1 MKHLPIMAMQAAT
14 AGVLLAS
21 CTMQAQNNYTVSIPA
36 PSGSDGTMAY
46 LVDWD
51 SGASIDSMIVTS
63 DTIRFKGNVAD
74 PFLGRIFLGGVRGPI
89 LVVEQGDITLNENGE
104 AAGTPLNDRQNELT
118 GRFSAMV
125 KELRALDT
133 SDSIQARRAEEL
145 SAEIDALPATFYKE
159 NASNPVGLYWF
170 LQDAYE
176 MSLDA
181 IRAETARNPY
191 LAASPK
197 VKSVMD
203 AAEKRLKTGPGARY
217 LDFSV
222 PYDGKLQ
229 KLSDYVKPGRYTL
242 VDFWASWCGPCM
254 RQAKVIKELY
264 NRFHDRGLDVVG
276 VAVWDEPQATLGAIE
291 THGLAWPNIIDA
303 QTVPTDL
310 YGINAIPCIIL
321 IDPEGK
327 IVSRDKQGQDLI
339 DDVEKAMDGFTP
351 AVPEVSQAP
360 AAAIDTAAIF

>member
-159 NASNPVGLYWF
+159 NASNPVVLYWC
-170 LQDAYE
+170 LQ
-176 MSLDA
+176 
-181 IRAETARNPY
+181 
-191 LAASPK
+191 AA
-197 VKSVMD
+197 
-203 AAEKRLKTGPGARY
+203 
-217 LDFSV
+217 
-222 PYDGKLQ
+222 
-229 KLSDYVKPGRYTL
+229 
-242 VDFWASWCGPCM
+242 
-254 RQAKVIKELY
+254 
-264 NRFHDRGLDVVG
+264 
-276 VAVWDEPQATLGAIE
+276 
-291 THGLAWPNIIDA
+291 
-303 QTVPTDL
+303 
-310 YGINAIPCIIL
+310 
-321 IDPEGK
+321 
-327 IVSRDKQGQDLI
+327 
-339 DDVEKAMDGFTP
+339 
-351 AVPEVSQAP
+351 
-360 AAAIDTAAIF
+360 